1 MRRAQGMARKKSR
14 IEREK
19 KTAEAMIKIY
29 CSHHHKTKGTP
40 CSECQALL
48 EYAHA
53 RLDSCSFGGDKTT
66 CAKCP
71 VHCYKPEKREKVRV
85 VMRYSGPRMIYHHP
99 ILAVL
104 HIRDGFR
111 KSKNASNENS

>member
-1 MRRAQGMARKKSR
+1 MSQKKPR

-19 KTAEAMIKIY
+19 KTVESMITIY
-29 CSHHHKTKGTP
+29 CSHHHDTKDVP

-48 EYAHA
+48 EYAHT
-53 RLDSCSFGGDKTT
+53 RLDRCPFSGDKTT

-71 VHCYKPEKREKVRV
+71 VHCYKSEMRERVRE

-99 ILAVL
+99 ILAVR

-111 KSKNASNENS
+111 KAKKEIKRK